1 MRELLRRTDV
11 INALQEYRN
20 ELLAAQSK
28 APKDLAWDHK
38 LHALYEI
45 DLRIRMLFAGGL
57 KVING
62 GLNRKETE
70 L

>member
-1 MRELLRRTDV
+1 MRELLRRADV
-11 INALQEYRN
+11 INTLQEYRI
-20 ELLAAQSK
+20 ELLEAQSK
-28 APKDLAWDHK
+28 TPKDLAWDYK

-45 DLRIRMLFAGGL
+45 DLRIRMLSAGGL

-70 L
+70 T